1 MLILCIK
8 QQLWGLLGRK
18 VGDSKVKENITY
30 NLTLYTLLNTCELLC
45 DLFFILWTWK
55 AQEKQEALRGTN
67 GSEL

>member
-1 MLILCIK
+1 M
-8 QQLWGLLGRK
+8 
-18 VGDSKVKENITY
+18 GDSKVKENITY